1 LVENK
6 KEEAMSQ
13 DRAKIKYLSSAL
25 PKEKEYDPFI
35 EATLQFER
43 AATFLDLDPWIYQ
56 RLKYP
61 EKELTVHLSIT
72 MDNGRAESFTGF
84 RVQHS
89 TVRGPAKGGIRYSP
103 NASLSECKALAAWM
117 TWKCAVLDLPFGG
130 GKGAIICDP
139 LHMSENELRKL
150 TKEYTLAIRDLIGPY
165 KDIPAPDMFTNAQT
179 MAWIADAYSQS
190 LGYFEPA
197 VVTGKPLHLWGSQ
210 GRAMATGYGLFFV
223 LQEAC
228 RYLNTEIAGKKAAIL
243 GFGNVGSS
251 IAKLIHRAGCQ
262 IIAIADIFGG
272 IVNLHGLD
280 PLEVE
285 KYVSRTGT
293 VVGFP
298 ETEPVDNE
306 TLISLPV
313 DFLIPAACEGQINRE
328 NAHQVKAKIVLEGAN
343 GPTTLEAD
351 SLLQEKGVLVV
362 PDILANAGG
371 VTVSYLEWVQDLQRY
386 FWSEEEILER
396 TEKKMKKAFAEVLAV
411 AEKHRLPL
419 REAAYILA
427 VSRVADSLAALGRA
441 A

>member
-1 LVENK
+1 
-6 KEEAMSQ
+6 
-13 DRAKIKYLSSAL
+13 
-25 PKEKEYDPFI
+25 
-35 EATLQFER
+35 
-43 AATFLDLDPWIYQ
+43 
-56 RLKYP
+56 
-61 EKELTVHLSIT
+61 
-72 MDNGRAESFTGF
+72 
-84 RVQHS
+84 
-89 TVRGPAKGGIRYSP
+89 
-103 NASLSECKALAAWM
+103 
-117 TWKCAVLDLPFGG
+117 
-130 GKGAIICDP
+130 
-139 LHMSENELRKL
+139 
-150 TKEYTLAIRDLIGPY
+150 
-165 KDIPAPDMFTNAQT
+165 
-179 MAWIADAYSQS
+179 
-190 LGYFEPA
+190 
-197 VVTGKPLHLWGSQ
+197 
-210 GRAMATGYGLFFV
+210 
-223 LQEAC
+223 
-228 RYLNTEIAGKKAAIL
+228 
-243 GFGNVGSS
+243 
-251 IAKLIHRAGCQ
+251 
-262 IIAIADIFGG
+262 
-272 IVNLHGLD
+272 
-280 PLEVE
+280 
-285 KYVSRTGT
+285 VSRTGT

-298 ETEPVDNE
+298 ETEPIDNE

>member
-1 LVENK
+1 
-6 KEEAMSQ
+6 MSQ
-13 DRAKIKYLSSAL
+13 EAAKIKYITPSV

-43 AATFLDLDPWIYQ
+43 AANFLDLDPWIYQ

-61 EKELTVHLSIT
+61 EKELTVHLVIT
-72 MDNGRAESFTGF
+72 LDSGRAESFTGF

-150 TKEYTLAIRDLIGPY
+150 TKEYTLAIKDIIGPY

-190 LGYFEPA
+190 VGYLEPA
-197 VVTGKPLHLWGSQ
+197 VVTGKPLQLWGSH

-228 RYLNTEIAGKKAAIL
+228 HYLGMNMEGKKAAIL

-262 IIAIADIFGG
+262 IIAITDIFGG
-272 IVNLHGLD
+272 ILNLRGID
-280 PLEVE
+280 PFELE
-285 KYVSRTGT
+285 KHVSRTGS

-298 ETEPVDNE
+298 ESESIDNE
-306 TLISLPV
+306 TLISLPC

-328 NAHQVKAKIVLEGAN
+328 NAAKVKARIVLEGAN
-343 GPTTLEAD
+343 GPTTMEAD
-351 SLLQEKGVLVV
+351 DILKDKGVLVV

-386 FWSEEEILER
+386 FFSEEEILEK
-396 TEKKMKKAFAEVLAV
+396 TEKKMKKAFADVVAV
-411 AEKHRLPL
+411 AEKHKLTL